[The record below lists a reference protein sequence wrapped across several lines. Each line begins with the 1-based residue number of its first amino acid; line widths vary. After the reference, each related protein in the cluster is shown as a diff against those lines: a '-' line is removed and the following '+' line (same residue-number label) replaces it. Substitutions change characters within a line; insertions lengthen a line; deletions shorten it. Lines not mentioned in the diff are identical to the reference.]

1 MKVVLDAGAL
11 VAVERGD
18 RNVVGVIERERRAGR
33 MPVTHG
39 GVVGQVW
46 RDGGPRQAVLAR
58 ALAGIQVRALD
69 DTFGRRAGALLA
81 RAGGSDVIDAAVV
94 LLAADGDEILTSDL
108 RDLAA
113 LVDAAGTQA
122 DVIPV

>member
-1 MKVVLDAGAL
+1 MTLVLDAGAL
-11 VAVERGD
+11 LAVERDD
-18 RNVVGVIERERRAGR
+18 RKVTVLITREHRAGR
-33 MPVTHG
+33 TPVTHG

-46 RDGGPRQAVLAR
+46 RDGGPRQAVLVR

-69 DTFGRRAGALLA
+69 DTLGRRAGSLLA
-81 RAGGSDVIDAAVV
+81 RAGGSDVIDAAVA

-113 LVDAAGTQA
+113 LVDAAGTHA
-122 DVIPV
+122 DVTPV